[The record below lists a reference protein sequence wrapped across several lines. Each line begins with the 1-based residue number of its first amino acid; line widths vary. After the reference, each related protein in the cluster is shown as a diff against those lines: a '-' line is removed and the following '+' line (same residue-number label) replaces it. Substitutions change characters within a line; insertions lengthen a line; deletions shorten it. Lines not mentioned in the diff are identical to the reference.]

1 MRPYTTQKVI
11 DTFTEIL
18 DKQDNKGISKYNM
31 TIDEASGY
39 DWNIMALEEVADLM
53 KYLVK
58 ENEKIRKERDLLK
71 VRIAGMEKLI
81 DSLLGEKYEQTR

>member
-81 DSLLGEKYEQTR
+81 DSLLGEKYEQIR

>member
-18 DKQDNKGISKYNM
+18 DKQDDKGISKYNM
-31 TIDEASGY
+31 TIDDASGY
-39 DWNIMALEEVADLM
+39 DWNIMALEEAADLM

-58 ENEKIRKERDLLK
+58 ENEEIRKERDLLK